1 MPLNISGS
9 IVNSTIAS
17 TLNYKSIVTRGLIFS
32 YDAGSLDS
40 YPQTGSVWYDLTTN
54 TNNGTLTNG
63 PTFNSSNGGSIV
75 FDGTNDSVEVT
86 NSLGTLSN
94 YTIGYWAYRDTSDK
108 MVIAARTDTRF
119 YNYGDSSWY
128 YTHSGGAGEF
138 YYPKAVSI
146 PLSTWGYWVVVY
158 NGSNV
163 SIYRQSTLEGSQN
176 TTGTAD
182 WTAGMKIGLWTGGNS
197 YAFQGKVAAVH
208 MYNRALTAAEVLQN
222 YNTQKNRFGL

>member
-9 IVNSTIAS
+9 IVNSAIAS
-17 TLNYKSIVTRGLIFS
+17 TLNYKSIVTRGLVFS
-32 YDAGSLDS
+32 YDAGALDS
-40 YPQTGSVWYDLTTN
+40 YPQTGTTWFDLTTN

-63 PTFNSSNGGSIV
+63 PTFSSSDGGTIV

-94 YTIGYWAYRDTSDK
+94 YTIGYWAYRDTPDK
-108 MVIAARTDTRF
+108 MAIAARTDTRF
-119 YNYGDSSWY
+119 YWFGDNSWY

-138 YYPKAVSI
+138 YYPRTVSI
-146 PLSTWGYWVVVY
+146 PGWGYWVVVY

-163 SIYRQSTLEGSQN
+163 SIYRQATFEGSQN

-182 WTAGMKIGLWTGGNS
+182 WTSGVKIGLWTGGNS
-197 YAFQGKVAAVH
+197 YAFQGKIAVVQ
-208 MYNRALTAAEVLQN
+208 MYNRALSATEISQN
-222 YNTQKNRFGL
+222 YNAQKSRFGL

>member
-9 IVNSTIAS
+9 VVNSAIAS
-17 TLNYKSIVTRGLIFS
+17 TLNYKSIVTRGLVFS
-32 YDAGSLDS
+32 YDAGALDS
-40 YPQTGSVWYDLTTN
+40 YPQTDTTWFDLTTN

-63 PTFNSSNGGSIV
+63 PTFSSSDGGTIV

-94 YTIGYWAYRDTSDK
+94 YTIGYWAYRDTPDK
-108 MVIAARTDTRF
+108 MAIAARTDTRF
-119 YNYGDSSWY
+119 YWYGDNSWY

-138 YYPKAVSI
+138 YYPRTVSI
-146 PLSTWGYWVVVY
+146 PGWGYWVVVY

-163 SIYRQSTLEGSQN
+163 SIYRQATFEGSQN

-182 WTAGMKIGLWTGGNS
+182 WTAGVKIGLWTGGNS
-197 YAFQGKVAAVH
+197 YAFQGKIAVVQ
-208 MYNRALTAAEVLQN
+208 MYNRALSATEVSQN
-222 YNTQKNRFGL
+222 YNAQKSRFGL

>member
-1 MPLNISGS
+1 MPLNINGN
-9 IVNSTIAS
+9 IVNSSIAS
-17 TLNYKSIVTRGLIFS
+17 TLNYKSIVTRGLILS
-32 YDAGSLDS
+32 YDGGSLDS

-94 YTIGYWAYRDTSDK
+94 YTIGYWAFRDTSDK
-108 MVIAARTDTRF
+108 MAIAARTDTRF
-119 YNYGDSSWY
+119 YNYGDNSWY
-128 YTHSGGAGEF
+128 YTHGGTAAEF
-138 YYPKAVSI
+138 YYPHAVSI

-182 WTAGMKIGLWTGGNS
+182 WTSGMKIGLWTAGNS
-197 YAFQGKVAAVH
+197 YAFQGKIAVVH

-222 YNTQKNRFGL
+222 YNAQKSRFGL

>member
-9 IVNSTIAS
+9 IVNSAIAS
-17 TLNYKSIVTRGLIFS
+17 TLNYKSIVTRGLVFS
-32 YDAGSLDS
+32 YDAGALDS
-40 YPQTGSVWYDLTTN
+40 YPQTGTTWFDLTTN

-63 PTFNSSNGGSIV
+63 PTFSSSDGGTIV

-94 YTIGYWAYRDTSDK
+94 YTIGYWAYRDTPDK
-108 MVIAARTDTRF
+108 MAIAARTDTRF
-119 YNYGDSSWY
+119 YWYGDNSWY

-138 YYPKAVSI
+138 YYPRTVSI
-146 PLSTWGYWVVVY
+146 PGWGYWVVVY

-163 SIYRQSTLEGSQN
+163 SIYRQATFEGSQN

-182 WTAGMKIGLWTGGNS
+182 WTAGVKIGLWTGGNS
-197 YAFQGKVAAVH
+197 YAFQGKIAVVQ
-208 MYNRALTAAEVLQN
+208 MYNRALSATEVSQN
-222 YNTQKNRFGL
+222 YNAQKSRFGL

>member
-9 IVNSTIAS
+9 IVNSAIAS
-17 TLNYKSIVTRGLIFS
+17 TLNYKSIVTRGLVFS
-32 YDAGSLDS
+32 YDAGALDS
-40 YPQTGSVWYDLTTN
+40 YPQTGTTWFDLTTN

-63 PTFNSSNGGSIV
+63 PTFSSSDGGTIV

-94 YTIGYWAYRDTSDK
+94 YTIGYWAYRDTPDK
-108 MVIAARTDTRF
+108 MAIAARTDTRF
-119 YNYGDSSWY
+119 YWFGDNSWY

-138 YYPKAVSI
+138 YYPKTVSI
-146 PLSTWGYWVVVY
+146 PGWGYWVVVY

-163 SIYRQSTLEGSQN
+163 SIYRQATFEGSQN

-182 WTAGMKIGLWTGGNS
+182 WTSGVKIGLWTAGNS
-197 YAFQGKVAAVH
+197 YAFQGKIAVVQ
-208 MYNRALTAAEVLQN
+208 MYNRALSATEISQN
-222 YNTQKNRFGL
+222 YNAQKSRFGL